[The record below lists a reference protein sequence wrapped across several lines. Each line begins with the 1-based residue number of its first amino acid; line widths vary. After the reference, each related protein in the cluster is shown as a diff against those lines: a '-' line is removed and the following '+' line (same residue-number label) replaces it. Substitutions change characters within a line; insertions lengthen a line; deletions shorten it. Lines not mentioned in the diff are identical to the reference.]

1 MLALF
6 LTAVL
11 VTCTSFLGMLYF
23 MFREKTIGLAMS
35 LLTPLSSGLLLGS
48 VFIQMLPGAL
58 SRWNFVLTV
67 PYAAFFAFMGAIV
80 ALALARTIWHHH
92 HGEVC
97 DAHTFSYTNL
107 LGEGIQ
113 NFMIGAAIA
122 SCFSVFAAVGFMVA
136 LAVVVHSAAQQ
147 LGNFGFLLHGG
158 LSKGKAMGCSLAASS
173 TAILGALLTQFWL
186 LNLGLGPYLVPFV
199 AGWFIY
205 TAVEDIAQKPSGIK
219 ARRFSAAH
227 FTLLLLG
234 AIIVEW
240 LSLLLV

>member
-1 MLALF
+1 M
-6 LTAVL
+6 V
-11 VTCTSFLGMLYF
+11 
-23 MFREKTIGLAMS
+23 
-35 LLTPLSSGLLLGS
+35 
-48 VFIQMLPGAL
+48 
-58 SRWNFVLTV
+58 
-67 PYAAFFAFMGAIV
+67 
-80 ALALARTIWHHH
+80 LARTIWHHH
-92 HGEVC
+92 HREVC
-97 DAHTFSYTNL
+97 ETHTFNYTNL

-113 NFMIGAAIA
+113 NFIIGAAIA
-122 SCFSVFAAVGFMVA
+122 SCFSVFAAVGFIAA

-158 LSKGKAMGCSLAASS
+158 LGKGKAMGCSLAASS

-205 TAVEDIAQKPSGIK
+205 TAVEDIAQKPSGK

-240 LSLLLV
+240 LSMLLV